1 LGANGR
7 TGLELVKQGLER
19 NYRVTAF
26 VRDDKLLLEDSA
38 LRKNQNLLIVRGSP
52 TSQSDLDRCVENQ
65 DVIINV
71 IGARLMTGD
80 STISSHS
87 QVVLNNAMKKH
98 GVRRLIVVTS
108 YGCLGLR
115 NNLINTRKLFSRMFM
130 TGILKDKALQEDI
143 IQRDTADLDWT
154 IVRPITLKDGDLSKK
169 YVVSS
174 CELPKTD
181 KIKVLTRKDLVHY
194 LLSIINRRDEFG
206 AIHSIAGK
214 PKTAKP
220 STHSPLERKEL
231 SRQQKD
237 HQAIDLSTVADKR
250 LL

>member
-1 LGANGR
+1 MGCTGRLSFLEGHPTRFSLSVCFRQKGLSTTILQWLISNEQDGPIAASGGGHSKLSKKKNVTLPLFVSCFNPNPITLQWFAVSHILLVLGANGR

-52 TSQSDLDRCVENQ
+52 TSQSDLDRCVESQ

-98 GVRRLIVVTS
+98 GKIS
-108 YGCLGLR
+108 CLSHL
-115 NNLINTRKLFSRMFM
+115 
-130 TGILKDKALQEDI
+130 
-143 IQRDTADLDWT
+143 
-154 IVRPITLKDGDLSKK
+154 
-169 YVVSS
+169 
-174 CELPKTD
+174 C
-181 KIKVLTRKDLVHY
+181 
-194 LLSIINRRDEFG
+194 
-206 AIHSIAGK
+206 
-214 PKTAKP
+214 
-220 STHSPLERKEL
+220 
-231 SRQQKD
+231 
-237 HQAIDLSTVADKR
+237 
-250 LL
+250 

>member
-1 LGANGR
+1 M
-7 TGLELVKQGLER
+7 
-19 NYRVTAF
+19 
-26 VRDDKLLLEDSA
+26 
-38 LRKNQNLLIVRGSP
+38 
-52 TSQSDLDRCVENQ
+52 
-65 DVIINV
+65 IINNV
-71 IGARLMTGD
+71 RNILITLYPLLSFFSA
-80 STISSHS
+80 I
-87 QVVLNNAMKKH
+87 

-154 IVRPITLKDGDLSKK
+154 IIRPITLKDGDLSKK

-181 KIKVLTRKDLVHY
+181 KVKVLTRKDLVHY

-206 AIHSIAGK
+206 AIRSIAGK

-220 STHSPLERKEL
+220 STLSPLERKEL
-231 SRQQKD
+231 ARQQKD
-237 HQAIDLSTVADKR
+237 HHAIDLSTVACDKR